1 MVLCTTTVTSIDNSY
16 YFHINIIHDVL
27 CVCCDDLHVLL
38 AIINVQP
45 FRKSAARYPSN
56 DPIFFILLSLTFTI
70 IGTDIM
76 SRENRFFH
84 YIWYVDNA
92 DIISSC
98 SHKLHRRVKRI
109 HQLIN
114 R

>member
-1 MVLCTTTVTSIDNSY
+1 MVLCSTTVTSIDNSY

-45 FRKSAARYPSN
+45 FRKSAVRYPSN

-70 IGTDIM
+70 IGMDIV
-76 SRENRFFH
+76 SRENRFF
-84 YIWYVDNA
+84 A
-92 DIISSC
+92 DIIGSC
-98 SHKLHRRVKRI
+98 SHKLQSFRHNSVAG
-109 HQLIN
+109 
-114 R
+114 